1 MISTVIMAFISF
13 ISTNIDDI
21 FILMIFFSETSNAM
35 KTHHIFIGQYLGIGV
50 LVIISIIGAL
60 GVSIIPYEYI
70 GILGFVPIYLG
81 IRAYVDYKKKSK
93 SKENIAYREVK
104 DIENNKFEEITN
116 TEIREQKIFSRGF
129 INSAVIKVSSVTFA
143 NGGDNIGIYIPLF
156 TRMDLVSII
165 VTVVIFMFMVAIWCF
180 IALKLSKHPLVQ
192 KFIEKYSHIF
202 VPIIFI
208 MLGIFILIDSKTLAF
223 IYKRIF

>member
-1 MISTVIMAFISF
+1 MISTIIIAFISF

-21 FILMIFFSETSNAM
+21 FILMIFFSEISDAM
-35 KTHHIFIGQYLGIGV
+35 KTHHIIIGQYLGIGA

-60 GVSIIPYEYI
+60 GVSVVPYEYI

-81 IRAYVDYKKKSK
+81 VKAYVDYRKKSRVK
-93 SKENIAYREVK
+93 EDIAHQESKGIG
-104 DIENNKFEEITN
+104 NNKFEEVTD
-116 TEIREQKIFSRGF
+116 TEIRELKTYSRGF
-129 INSAVIKVSSVTFA
+129 INSAVIKVFSVTFA

-156 TRMDLVSII
+156 TRMDLVGII

-180 IALKLSKHPLVQ
+180 VALKLSKHPLVR
-192 KFIEKYSHIF
+192 KFIEKYRHIF
-202 VPIIFI
+202 VPIVFI

-223 IYKRIF
+223 IYKKIF

>member
-1 MISTVIMAFISF
+1 MISTIIMAFVSF

-21 FILMIFFSETSNAM
+21 FILMIFFSETSDVM
-35 KTHHIFIGQYLGIGV
+35 KTHHIVIGQYLGIGA
-50 LVIISIIGAL
+50 LIIISIIGSL

-70 GILGFVPIYLG
+70 GILGFVPMYLG
-81 IRAYVDYKKKSK
+81 IKAYVDYKKKSK
-93 SKENIAYREVK
+93 SEENIAYRQVK

-116 TEIREQKIFSRGF
+116 TEIREQKTFSRRF
-129 INSAVIKVSSVTFA
+129 INSAVIKVFSVTFA

-156 TRMDLVSII
+156 TRMDLVNII
-165 VTVVIFMFMVAIWCF
+165 VTVIIFMFLIGIWCF
-180 IALKLSKHPLVQ
+180 IALKLSKHLLVQ
-192 KFIEKYSHIF
+192 KFIEKYRHIF

-223 IYKRIF
+223 IYKKIF

>member
-1 MISTVIMAFISF
+1 MISTIIMAFISF

-21 FILMIFFSETSNAM
+21 LILMIFFSETSDVM
-35 KTHHIFIGQYLGIGV
+35 KTHHIVIGQYLGIGA
-50 LVIISIIGAL
+50 LITISIIGSL

-70 GILGFVPIYLG
+70 GILGFVPMYLG
-81 IRAYVDYKKKSK
+81 IKVYVDYKKKSK
-93 SKENIAYREVK
+93 SKENIVYQEVK

-116 TEIREQKIFSRGF
+116 TEIRERKTFSRGF
-129 INSAVIKVSSVTFA
+129 INSAVIKVFSVTCA

-165 VTVVIFMFMVAIWCF
+165 VTIVIFMFLVAIWCF

-192 KFIEKYSHIF
+192 KFIERYRHIF

-208 MLGIFILIDSKTLAF
+208 MLGIFILIDSKILAF
-223 IYKRIF
+223 IYKKIF